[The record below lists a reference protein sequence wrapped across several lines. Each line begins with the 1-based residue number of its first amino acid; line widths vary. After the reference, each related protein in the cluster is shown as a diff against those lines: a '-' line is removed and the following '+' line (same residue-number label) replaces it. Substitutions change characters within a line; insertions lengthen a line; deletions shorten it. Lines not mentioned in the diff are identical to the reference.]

1 MPKREQKHIVEKLKV
16 GLKPYS
22 FRPEK
27 IQQLLD
33 EKLMNIAVLSEICGM
48 NQAGLFRVL
57 KDGSQPRADTIGKI
71 AAALGVKP
79 GHFFDRD

>member
-1 MPKREQKHIVEKLKV
+1 MAKREKIEKLASS
-16 GLKPYS
+16 LNPYI
-22 FRPEK
+22 FRADR
-27 IQQLLD
+27 IQALID
-33 EKLMNIAVLSEICGM
+33 EKLMNVATLAGIIGM

>member
-1 MPKREQKHIVEKLKV
+1 MAKRGQKHIVDELKS
-16 GLKPYS
+16 GLRPYLFKPD
-22 FRPEK
+22 R
-27 IQQLLD
+27 IQELLD
-33 EKLMNIAVLSEICGM
+33 KKLMNVAVLSEICGM

>member
-1 MPKREQKHIVEKLKV
+1 MAKREKIEKLASS
-16 GLKPYS
+16 LNPYI
-22 FRPEK
+22 FRADR
-27 IQQLLD
+27 IQALID
-33 EKLMNIAVLSEICGM
+33 EKLINVATLAGIIGM

-57 KDGSQPRADTIGKI
+57 KGSQPRADTIGKI